1 MPVCA
6 VLLSTIVV
14 MTVVPKEVTVK
25 PAAVNPRDS
34 QTAAVRRITQ
44 HLTRAVGFR
53 FRVARE
59 IYMWLS
65 SLVISI
71 KLSYLSNNELLLI
84 RKNSVCW
91 SIALCHPAATL
102 IQLVLS
108 MDANVTFRAAG

>member
-44 HLTRAVGFR
+44 HLTRVVGFR
-53 FRVARE
+53 FRVTRE

-65 SLVISI
+65 VWNILILINPKCWGLAALILIS
-71 KLSYLSNNELLLI
+71 NELQ
-84 RKNSVCW
+84 
-91 SIALCHPAATL
+91 HP
-102 IQLVLS
+102 
-108 MDANVTFRAAG
+108 

>member
-14 MTVVPKEVTVK
+14 MTVVPKKVTVK

-44 HLTRAVGFR
+44 HLPRAVGFR

-71 KLSYLSNNELLLI
+71 KLSYLYIYEVVDGFARSNPRRLEL
-84 RKNSVCW
+84 
-91 SIALCHPAATL
+91 
-102 IQLVLS
+102 
-108 MDANVTFRAAG
+108 